1 VSDHAPGVTLEVLLG
16 RTVSWIITRWFMLG
30 HERETSG
37 FQQVWAALR
46 SVIPY
51 FLGWLC
57 IWVILQVVSTELW
70 DANEMKME
78 GVPLGLIYTTMGV
91 SRTNVDHNLP
101 TYLLISSEQLPLF
114 RGKSGASMPSY
125 PRRFRM
131 SGARTSRP
139 DIFKPMSRLARVW
152 ASFTSELAYFHCF
165 RLLGP

>member
-1 VSDHAPGVTLEVLLG
+1 
-16 RTVSWIITRWFMLG
+16 MLG

-114 RGKSGASMPSY
+114 RGKSGASMPS
-125 PRRFRM
+125 
-131 SGARTSRP
+131 
-139 DIFKPMSRLARVW
+139 
-152 ASFTSELAYFHCF
+152 
-165 RLLGP
+165 